1 MSSRFWRFWACF
13 VAANS
18 DRWRSW
24 WPLPQIDDPS
34 QAGITRDGPCSEH
47 FRTAPQRGILS
58 RGAARSSDPRAADL
72 AGAASRGRASPA
84 APGSARTRRERAGA
98 AVVRGRDPSQ
108 NTSRKTKQ
116 ARRCMPGAGGAPAE
130 RDPQTDALGHVASR
144 RRLREHRGSLAVAPG
159 SPLKSTSDERQLGR
173 HQIQGLPLA
182 VCSSSCPIRYYSLWS
197 TNAARG
203 ILKTAPRTELWPEH
217 MLPSLPKSRDP
228 KKGPWASRSENGKP
242 TRHRTESCKHVRV
255 VPHPRAKHV

>member
-24 WPLPQIDDPS
+24 WSLPQINDPS

-58 RGAARSSDPRAADL
+58 RGAARSSHPRAADL

-144 RRLREHRGSLAVAPG
+144 RRLREHRGSLAAAPG

-173 HQIQGLPLA
+173 HPIQGLPLA

-217 MLPSLPKSRDP
+217 MPPSLPKSRDP
-228 KKGPWASRSENGKP
+228 KKGRGLL
-242 TRHRTESCKHVRV
+242 
-255 VPHPRAKHV
+255 VPRMAN